1 MNHIHVSMQDFPALL
16 QCQPYVLDEVRLE
29 VDHGSITRC
38 NFWLGWEYHWDTPVA
53 NGLME

>member
-1 MNHIHVSMQDFPALL
+1 MQDFRALL

-38 NFWLGWEYHWDTPVA
+38 KFWLGWEYHWDTPVA